1 MDPHEQQIRFNEVH
15 NCGKLKVLAALLD
28 ALNKN
33 KSKVLLFSYSVKLL
47 DLLQTFVI
55 EQKYS
60 FSRLDGHTK
69 TSHRLALVDEF
80 NHKPDIFLFLISTK
94 WAQMFR
100 RLSAL

>member
-80 NHKPDIFLFLISTK
+80 NHNPDIFLFLISTK